1 MNINIFAISKFY
13 RTNNRIRAGKVK
25 VIGADGKFLG
35 DAMDLSQ
42 ALQMAQEQELDLVE
56 IVAKTDPP
64 VCKIM
69 DFGKFKYDK
78 ERDSRISKI
87 KQRKTGEIK
96 GVRIGFKEGQ
106 HDLDFKSKSA
116 IKFLEKGYKVKIEL
130 RVKGREKAHFDLAYE
145 RLNDF
150 VKNISQTVE
159 VTVDGRIQKSPRGL
173 IIIIQSEKK

>member
-1 MNINIFAISKFY
+1 
-13 RTNNRIRAGKVK
+13 VK

-35 DAMDLSQ
+35 DAIDINE
-42 ALQMAQEQELDLVE
+42 ALKMAQEVGLDLVE

-78 ERDSRISKI
+78 EKDVRINKI

-96 GVRIGFKEGQ
+96 GVRVGFKEGQ
-106 HDLDFKSKSA
+106 HDLDFKKRSA
-116 IKFLEKGYKVKIEL
+116 VKFLDKGYKVKVEL
-130 RVKGREKAHFDLAYE
+130 RMKGREKAHFDLAYE
-145 RLNDF
+145 RLNEF
-150 VKNISQTVE
+150 IKSISQLIKVS
-159 VTVDGRIQKSPRGL
+159 VDGRIQKGPRGL